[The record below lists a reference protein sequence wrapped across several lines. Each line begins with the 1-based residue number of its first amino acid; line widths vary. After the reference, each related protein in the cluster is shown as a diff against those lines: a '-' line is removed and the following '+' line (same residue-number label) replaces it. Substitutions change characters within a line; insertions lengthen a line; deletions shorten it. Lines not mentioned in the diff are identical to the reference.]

1 MNSVLVDE
9 GQPADI
15 NTYFYFILFHKYDL
29 HFEYVSKLNS
39 LTQFFMPKCWSAVV
53 LEKGWKFLSYIHVLY
68 LSSKYQ
74 HPSPPRPHHHQS
86 LNPTVLLEWHGENW
100 SPEVNN
106 WFHTSS
112 HYSGI
117 VIMTSC
123 FLNPSVSLRS
133 WFKLTSWLSHTWSI
147 RPSNPKMICFI
158 QCQDKQK
165 FRWLEV
171 AKILHF

>member
-1 MNSVLVDE
+1 MKVNLL
-9 GQPADI
+9 I
-15 NTYFYFILFHKYDL
+15 LIHIFILFYFTNMTYIL
-29 HFEYVSKLNS
+29 IMFQSWIPWLS
-39 LTQFFMPKCWSAVV
+39 FFMPKCWSAVV